1 MDLEEAFETLAQ
13 GKQLKETDVEP
24 TVRTQLSEYGIRVIE
39 GVLSLQ
45 SREFLD
51 ATVIEAQLHESAR
64 KWLQRLDVLTCT
76 QSTNTDL
83 LRLSRER
90 DIDGWVRTAE
100 VQTGGRGRRG
110 RQWVSPFAKNVALS
124 VGISIDRSTAEIG
137 SISLAIGLMVAR
149 LLDNLRIEDVSL
161 KWPNDVLIR
170 QRKVGGI
177 LIELADAQR
186 PASLV
191 VGIGMNVNDAPGSD
205 ITGDYRATCIV
216 DHLASCSR
224 NHLVANL
231 INVIHEAIRQFEELG
246 FDVFKEGWERRDI
259 LRDRSIVLSGVEPP
273 ISGIGAGID
282 GEGAYLIQTSNG
294 IERAI
299 GGELSLRIVDG

>member
-1 MDLEEAFETLAQ
+1 MTLEEAFDALRNGRHLSAANI
-13 GKQLKETDVEP
+13 DAD
-24 TVRTQLSEYGIRVIE
+24 VRTRLVEYGVRVDQGVMLLSQRELLSTKAIE
-39 GVLSLQ
+39 SGL
-45 SREFLD
+45 RE
-51 ATVIEAQLHESAR
+51 TTQ
-64 KWLQRLDVLTCT
+64 KWLRRLDVLSCT
-76 QSTNTDL
+76 ESTNTDL
-83 LRLSRER
+83 LELSRKQ

-124 VGISIDRSTAEIG
+124 VGISIDRPTAEIG
-137 SISLAIGLMVAR
+137 SISLAIGLMIAR

-161 KWPNDVLIR
+161 KWPNDVLIG
-170 QRKVGGI
+170 QCKVGGI
-177 LIELADAQR
+177 LIELADVQR

-191 VGIGMNVNDAPGSD
+191 VGVGMNVKDAPGPD
-205 ITGDYRATCIV
+205 ITGDYRATCIL
-216 DHLASCSR
+216 DHLTSCSR

-231 INVIHEAIRQFEELG
+231 INVIHEAIRKFEELG

-259 LRDRSIVLSGVEPP
+259 LRDRSVVLSGVEPP

-282 GEGAYLIQTSNG
+282 GEGAYLIETSSG

-299 GGELSLRIVDG
+299 GGELSLRMVDG